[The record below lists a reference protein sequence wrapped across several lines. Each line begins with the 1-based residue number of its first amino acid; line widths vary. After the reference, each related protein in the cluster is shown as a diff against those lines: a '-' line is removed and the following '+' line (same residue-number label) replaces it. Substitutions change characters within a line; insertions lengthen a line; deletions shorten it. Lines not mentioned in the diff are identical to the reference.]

1 MLPPTLLEAY
11 PLAALDSAQLPTDKR
26 LAKWVASGSEPEL
39 RRFKGFIDVKNYGDA
54 GDCAGEIAGGWYRA
68 HSDYRSE
75 VLWRRADVSCQ
86 ILHLRRQPDLI
97 SRKGCD
103 TLIRTRPHS
112 LVDALNSLAVAE
124 RDVAAEESELPWDA
138 RERHFR
144 RAAEAYKHMHEMAVR
159 FLSHP
164 RFDEADRDGVRVY
177 AQKALYGLGRLHMDL
192 GECLDDQLCVEADPV
207 GIIRLERRL
216 EATRAAARAQLLQ
229 AHQHAE
235 SLPSKRAERRVDA
248 LVLLANLHLDW
259 GEHAHALGC
268 LAIAEKLQARLP
280 SKLAADVTYTVATVL
295 RSLRHYTAGE
305 LVIAEP
311 RVDGSST
318 VWAYRTQRYTSA
330 QEKAEAAISAISA
343 IELASEEESG
353 DETQRC
359 EQRARAVH
367 DAFDLV
373 VQIRREAGETEG
385 AVSASRR
392 QKGVRTFELLPAELR
407 SKHADGHQRLKK
419 IHKSSMAAKATYHA
433 AAHAIREALAHVS
446 AAREASAS
454 ASAPSSPPPES
465 PPERLRR
472 ALDGA
477 LDAAWGA
484 VQGGGAGCRGAVQA
498 EYPDVEMEADLSVR
512 EVALQ
517 ALAALSHTPLWPS
530 GPEQS
535 VRLARLCQWHAF
547 MEELGE
553 LVGSGARVA
562 HARAWLEAAQQLH
575 SAKDE
580 GQAETA
586 RGFFA
591 LARALSEQADRT
603 VCHSAALEMK
613 TEAAKAFEEV
623 LQLTDDESMRLE
635 ALDMLEGLLGTI
647 AAKDGRWVEMG
658 QHVRQDLAAKASRLL
673 GELEGLCH
681 GHLVRPGEGSLVTLE
696 TTEALARQGRAA
708 VGSAPPVAAKGAG
721 ASGRAG
727 QRDPLGLRRD
737 SNPGAPPDSD
747 SGGGALRCRKGHV
760 LKRERAMRSLKCDV
774 CSRRIDAGKLAFSC
788 QPCDHDMCLACGNVL
803 KGAQRP
809 ATQPLMKAMAMRRE
823 AMEVDSGKHGRREE
837 EEEEEEEEYEEEDED
852 DEDEEEEEEDDE
864 PSDDDAHEAIDDR
877 SEAADESMAEVDSTT
892 VAAAAARA
900 RAAPP
905 DACALLVSVNAWGR
919 HLSVRLPDPTSDEAL
934 QADEEPPK
942 GHGSIGWLASHAC
955 TWLRAEHGLS
965 LQPGG
970 GLYVHEAPSAPAM
983 PAAEPHWSSDD
994 DEGSLAWRQAASL
1007 TSAPPDESLWAMRA
1021 RAKPVRRDGRWV
1033 EQLCLAL
1040 DAPAA
1045 RCHLGAAEAYR
1056 LQCRRA
1062 QLSPLPPI
1070 EQVR

>member
-1 MLPPTLLEAY
+1 M
-11 PLAALDSAQLPTDKR
+11 AALDSARLPTDKR

-54 GDCAGEIAGGWYRA
+54 GDCAGEIAGAWYRA

-103 TLIRTRPHS
+103 TLIKTRPHS

-124 RDVAAEESELPWDA
+124 RDVATEESERPLDA
-138 RERHFR
+138 RERRFR

-164 RFDEADRDGVRVY
+164 RFDEADRDGMRVY
-177 AQKALYGLGRLHMDL
+177 AQKALYGLGQLHMDL
-192 GECLDDQLCVEADPV
+192 GDCLQLYDEVDPV
-207 GIIRLERRL
+207 GCIRLECRL

-229 AHQHAE
+229 AYRLAE
-235 SLPSKRAERRVDA
+235 SLPTKRAERRVDA
-248 LVLLANLHLDW
+248 LVLLANLHLEW

-280 SKLAADVTYTVATVL
+280 EKLAADVTYTVAMVL
-295 RSLRHYTAGE
+295 CALRHYTAGE

-311 RVDGSST
+311 RVDGSRT
-318 VWAYRTQRYTSA
+318 GWAYRTQRYASA
-330 QEKAEAAISAISA
+330 QEKAEAAISA

-353 DETQRC
+353 DETLRP
-359 EQRARAVH
+359 RAVH

-373 VQIRREAGETEG
+373 VQIRREAGETEA
-385 AVSASRR
+385 AVRASRR
-392 QKGVRTFELLPAELR
+392 QKSVRTFELLPAELR
-407 SKHADGHQRLKK
+407 SKHADSHQRLKR
-419 IHKSSMAAKATYHA
+419 IHMSLQAAKATLHA
-433 AAHAIREALAHVS
+433 AVHAIREALAHVS

-454 ASAPSSPPPES
+454 ASASSSPPPES
-465 PPERLRR
+465 PPERLRA

-477 LDAAWGA
+477 LDAAWEA
-484 VQGGGAGCRGAVQA
+484 VRA
-498 EYPDVEMEADLSVR
+498 ENPDFEKEAQLSAR

-517 ALAALSHTPLWPS
+517 ALVALSHTPIWPS
-530 GPEQS
+530 GPEQLA
-535 VRLARLCQWHAF
+535 RLERLCQWHAF
-547 MEELGE
+547 MDELGE

-562 HARAWLEAAQQLH
+562 QARAWLEAAQQLH
-575 SAKDE
+575 STRGD
-580 GQAETA
+580 GQAEA
-586 RGFFA
+586 AHGFFA
-591 LARALSEQADRT
+591 LASALSVHADRT

-613 TEAAKAFEEV
+613 TEAAKACEQV
-623 LQLTDDESMRLE
+623 LQLTNDEKMRLD
-635 ALDMLEGLLGTI
+635 ALDMLQWLLGTI

-658 QHVRQDLAAKASRLL
+658 ESIRQDLAAEASRRLS
-673 GELEGLCH
+673 ELEGLCH
-681 GHLVRPGEGSLVTLE
+681 GHLVRPCEGALVTLE

-708 VGSAPPVAAKGAG
+708 VGAAPPVAADGAG

-737 SNPGAPPDSD
+737 SNPGAPPD
-747 SGGGALRCRKGHV
+747 GGGCSLRCRKGHV

-774 CSRRIDAGKLAFSC
+774 CSRRIDAGVLAFSC

-809 ATQPLMKAMAMRRE
+809 PTQPLMMAKAMRRE
-823 AMEVDSGKHGRREE
+823 AMEVDSGNQGSRSEE
-837 EEEEEEEEYEEEDED
+837 EEEEEEEEDVNED
-852 DEDEEEEEEDDE
+852 DDE
-864 PSDDDAHEAIDDR
+864 PSDDDAIDDR
-877 SEAADESMAEVDSTT
+877 SEAADESMAEVDSTMM
-892 VAAAAARA
+892 AAAAARA
-900 RAAPP
+900 RATLP
-905 DACALLVSVNAWGR
+905 DACALLISVNAWGR
-919 HLSVRLPDPTSDEAL
+919 HLSVRLPDPTSEEAV

-942 GHGSIGWLASHAC
+942 GVGSVGWLASHAC

-983 PAAEPHWSSDD
+983 PAAEPHWSSSSSD
-994 DEGSLAWRQAASL
+994 GSLAWRQAADL
-1007 TSAPPDESLWAMRA
+1007 TSAPPDEYLWAMRA

-1062 QLSPLPPI
+1062 QLSPLLPI

>member
-1 MLPPTLLEAY
+1 
-11 PLAALDSAQLPTDKR
+11 LAALDSAQLPTDKR

-68 HSDYRSE
+68 HSDYKSE

-192 GECLDDQLCVEADPV
+192 GECLDAQLSVEADPV
-207 GIIRLERRL
+207 GSIRLERRL
-216 EATRAAARAQLLQ
+216 EATLAAARALLLQ

-248 LVLLANLHLDW
+248 LVLLANLHLEW

-280 SKLAADVTYTVATVL
+280 SKLAADVTYTVASVL

-330 QEKAEAAISAISA
+330 QEKAEAAISAI
-343 IELASEEESG
+343 ELASEEESG
-353 DETQRC
+353 DETLK
-359 EQRARAVH
+359 ARAVH

-373 VQIRREAGETEG
+373 VQIRREAGETEA

-407 SKHADGHQRLKK
+407 RKHADGHQRLKK
-419 IHKSSMAAKATYHA
+419 IHKSSVAAKATYHA

-454 ASAPSSPPPES
+454 ASASAPSSPPPES
-465 PPERLRR
+465 PPERRTERLRA

-484 VQGGGAGCRGAVQA
+484 VKA
-498 EYPDVEMEADLSVR
+498 EYLDVEMEADLSVR

-535 VRLARLCQWHAF
+535 ARLERLCQWHAF

-562 HARAWLEAAQQLH
+562 NARAWLEAAQQLH
-575 SAKDE
+575 SAKGE

-591 LARALSEQADRT
+591 LASALSEQADRT
-603 VCHSAALEMK
+603 VCLSAALEMK
-613 TEAAKAFEEV
+613 TEAAKAFEQV
-623 LQLTDDESMRLE
+623 LQLTDDESTRLD
-635 ALDMLEGLLGTI
+635 ALDKLEGLLGTI

-658 QHVRQDLAAKASRLL
+658 ERVRQDLAAEASRRL

-681 GHLVRPGEGSLVTLE
+681 GRLVRPGEGSLVTLE

-708 VGSAPPVAAKGAG
+708 VGSAPTVAAKGAG

-737 SNPGAPPDSD
+737 SNPGAPPD
-747 SGGGALRCRKGHV
+747 GGAGALRCRKGHL
-760 LKRERAMRSLKCDV
+760 LKRERSMRSLKCDV
-774 CSRRIDAGKLAFSC
+774 CSRRIDAGVLAFSC

-837 EEEEEEEEYEEEDED
+837 EEEEEEEEEDEED
-852 DEDEEEEEEDDE
+852 DEDDDEEEEDDE

-877 SEAADESMAEVDSTT
+877 SEAADESMTEVDSTT
-892 VAAAAARA
+892 VVAAAARA

-942 GHGSIGWLASHAC
+942 GHGSVGWLASHAC

-983 PAAEPHWSSDD
+983 PAAEPHGSSSD

-1007 TSAPPDESLWAMRA
+1007 TIAPPDECLWAMRA